1 MGVRASFLVPRLRE
15 VTLVTRTP
23 MPNLKP
29 PAQGADWTRLLAD
42 PDLLNHLGELLQTYR
57 DAPIETRDEALLEMM
72 RKIKRDAAKSAKSTN
87 AVATKAVAAKA
98 AAAGSAEVSSAEVG
112 IEPTPQASAPP
123 VTPAPPESVVA
134 APPLATA
141 PPFEPSSIFTPST
154 GDRRR
159 YPRIK
164 CFVVVELRVAGS
176 AVPIWGNLSNT
187 SVGGCLVETAAII
200 ETGAKLEIGLWVTSG
215 QIWVKGIT
223 LNGIVARANPSFGV
237 RIKFAE
243 MEHAERETLRQF
255 LKFVETTT
263 KGYAVDHGYLAQL
276 KR

>member
-1 MGVRASFLVPRLRE
+1 
-15 VTLVTRTP
+15 
-23 MPNLKP
+23 MPNLKS

-72 RKIKRDAAKSAKSTN
+72 RKIKRDAARSAQSTK
-87 AVATKAVAAKA
+87 AVVTKAVAKEAVAVKA
-98 AAAGSAEVSSAEVG
+98 AAAGSAESASVEL
-112 IEPTPQASAPP
+112 PTPAAIAPP
-123 VTPAPPESVVA
+123 FVTVPAEPIIPAPAPA
-134 APPLATA
+134 AA
-141 PPFEPSSIFTPST
+141 PPFEPGSIFTPST

-176 AVPIWGNLSNT
+176 ATPIWGNLSNT
-187 SVGGCLVETAAII
+187 SVGGCLVETSAII

-263 KGYAVDHGYLAQL
+263 KGYAIDHGYLAQL

>member
-1 MGVRASFLVPRLRE
+1 
-15 VTLVTRTP
+15 

-57 DAPIETRDEALLEMM
+57 DAPLETRDEALLEMM
-72 RKIKRDAAKSAKSTN
+72 RKIKRNAAKPGKASKVPLPPVAVPVPV
-87 AVATKAVAAKA
+87 AVALPPTIAPPSINAPAAAFA
-98 AAAGSAEVSSAEVG
+98 AAA
-112 IEPTPQASAPP
+112 
-123 VTPAPPESVVA
+123 PESVPISPA
-134 APPLATA
+134 NT
-141 PPFEPSSIFTPST
+141 PPFEPSSMFTPST

-176 AVPIWGNLSNT
+176 DTPIWGNLSNT
-187 SVGGCLVETAAII
+187 SVGGCLVETAAVV
-200 ETGAKLEIGLWVTSG
+200 EAGAKLEIGLWVTSG
-215 QIWVKGIT
+215 QIWVKGII
-223 LNGIVARANPSFGV
+223 LNGVVARSNPSFGL

-263 KGYAVDHGYLAQL
+263 KGYASDHGYLAQL

>member
-1 MGVRASFLVPRLRE
+1 
-15 VTLVTRTP
+15 

-57 DAPIETRDEALLEMM
+57 DAPLETRDEALLEMM
-72 RKIKRDAAKSAKSTN
+72 RKIKRNAAKPGKARKVPSPSVEVPVPV
-87 AVATKAVAAKA
+87 AVAIPAAV
-98 AAAGSAEVSSAEVG
+98 
-112 IEPTPQASAPP
+112 APP
-123 VTPAPPESVVA
+123 VMDA
-134 APPLATA
+134 PLATA
-141 PPFEPSSIFTPST
+141 AVAAAVAAPAIATAPPVSVPVAAAATPPFEPSSMFTPST

-176 AVPIWGNLSNT
+176 DTPIWGNLSNT
-187 SVGGCLVETAAII
+187 SVGGCLVETAAVV
-200 ETGAKLEIGLWVTSG
+200 EAGAKLEIGLWVTSG
-215 QIWVKGIT
+215 QIWVKGII
-223 LNGIVARANPSFGV
+223 LNGIVARSNASGGLRV
-237 RIKFAE
+237 KFAE
-243 MEHAERETLRQF
+243 MENAERETLRQF

-263 KGYAVDHGYLAQL
+263 KSHASDHGYLAQL

>member
-1 MGVRASFLVPRLRE
+1 MGIRASFLVPRLRE

-23 MPNLKP
+23 MPTLKP

-72 RKIKRDAAKSAKSTN
+72 RKIKRDAAKAAQSTKAVATT

-98 AAAGSAEVSSAEVG
+98 AAVGSAEATSL
-112 IEPTPQASAPP
+112 EPPPPVAIAPP
-123 VTPAPPESVVA
+123 PPAVAVPAPAA
-134 APPLATA
+134 APPLEA
-141 PPFEPSSIFTPST
+141 SSIFTPST

-176 AVPIWGNLSNT
+176 DTPIWGNLSNT

-223 LNGIVARANPSFGV
+223 LNGVVARANPSFGV

-263 KGYAVDHGYLAQL
+263 KGYAIDHGYLAQL